1 MQQEL
6 ERVRL
11 GDILSIEF
19 EKLKPSI
26 DTTID
31 KIPDGKYRAK
41 IIGTIVSHSGGSI
54 VVNDGTG
61 QISISIST
69 FDSSSFNVT
78 DFGRFV
84 ISTKKENDNFYG
96 ILVAFHKLTR
106 QELRQYERLLKL
118 ERRIPKGEVDEY

>member
-11 GDILSIEF
+11 GDNLSNEF

-31 KIPDGKYRAK
+31 KIPDGNYRAK
-41 IIGTIVSHSGGSI
+41 IIGTIVSHSSNNI
-54 VVNDGTG
+54 VVNDSTG
-61 QISISIST
+61 QILIST
-69 FDSSSFNVT
+69 TTFDPSSFDVT

-84 ISTKKENDNFYG
+84 ISTRKENDNFYG
-96 ILVAFHKLTR
+96 ILVAFHKMTK
-106 QELRQYERLLKL
+106 QELRQYQRLLKL
-118 ERRIPKGEVDEY
+118 ERRIPK

>member
-11 GDILSIEF
+11 GDILSNEF

-31 KIPDGKYRAK
+31 KIPDGKFRAK
-41 IIGTIVSHSGGSI
+41 IIGTIVSHSESAI

-61 QISISIST
+61 QISISTTSFDPST
-69 FDSSSFNVT
+69 FSVT
-78 DFGRFV
+78 DFGRYV
-84 ISTKKENDNFYG
+84 ISTTKENDNFYG
-96 ILVAFHKLTR
+96 ILVAFHKLTK
-106 QELRQYERLLKL
+106 QELRQYQRLLKL
-118 ERRIPKGEVDEY
+118 ERRIPK